1 MEKQHAD
8 LLRLTGIDRD
18 TDTIRFLY
26 RERRSDLPRDQIQ
39 RELER
44 LRKRGWVS
52 LTPEDRWLITE
63 AGAEALA
70 EAEDWEFRVHTVR
83 RVNDQLNGYQVV
95 GEVVRGSVH
104 VVDDFTI
111 RRGDRMIGGGSIRA
125 IAADPEGE
133 LGLITLTVEAKVLA
147 LGDVLN
153 GQRFTFDE
161 RKVPETLSPLEYL
174 VAWYAE
180 HCNGDWEHAFGIE
193 LVTIDNPGWHL
204 KVDLVE
210 TGLEG
215 RVIPPE
221 EITRS
226 DHDWITV
233 KSDGSVFVAFGGSS
247 NLQELLERFR
257 SFSVE
262 QGRFLDS

>member
-1 MEKQHAD
+1 VERQAAE
-8 LLRLTGIDRD
+8 LLRLTEIDRD
-18 TDTIRFLY
+18 TGTIRFLY
-26 RERRSDLPRDQIQ
+26 GRSDLPPDQFQ
-39 RELER
+39 PELER
-44 LRKRGWVS
+44 LRTQGWVS
-52 LTPEDRWLITE
+52 LTPEDRWQITE

-70 EAEDWEFRVHTVR
+70 EAEDWEFRVHTVLR
-83 RVNDQLNGYQVV
+83 LTDQVNTYQVV
-95 GEVVRGSVH
+95 GEMVRGSIY

-111 RRGDRMIGGGSIRA
+111 RRGDRMVGGGSIQS
-125 IAADPEGE
+125 IVSDPKGE
-133 LGLITLTVEAKVLA
+133 LGLITLSVEANVLSP
-147 LGDVLN
+147 GDVLN

-204 KVDLVE
+204 KVGLVE